1 MSKEM
6 KKNILALL
14 KEGNFDDAGD
24 LLPAW
29 IYDIKNETSFLIID
43 ITSYQT
49 FKTGKTTIFVHQ
61 TNYYEREVY
70 SGMGGCEDDSCYG
83 ATLISDYCQDEKI
96 IKKVI
101 GDFLTGNYLVDEEA
115 TTKQKKALKSFGEV
129 VIKMSKK
136 EAQKKIQ
143 KLIEET
149 KL

>member
-1 MSKEM
+1 M

-29 IYDIKNETSFLIID
+29 IYDIKNETSFLLTD
-43 ITSYQT
+43 ITSHKS
-49 FKTGKTTIFVHQ
+49 FKTNKTNVSVHIKK
-61 TNYYEREVY
+61 YYEKEVY
-70 SGMGGCEDDSCYG
+70 SGTGGCEDDSCYG
-83 ATLISDYCQDEKI
+83 AALISDYCQDKKI

-115 TTKQKKALKSFGEV
+115 TPKQKKALKSFGEV

-149 KL
+149 KI